1 MENTLKIGTTL
12 TGLLVGASAAV
23 VGMMSANAIP
33 GDGGIAGVT
42 GADVAVCDMPSIYR
56 WGTSN
61 GVTGYSVGTT
71 SVNFGDEDLDW
82 DGSTNDHPRI
92 PQNMFKV
99 LDGRITQIGMSW
111 CKDGFCALQQQGCAP
126 GCNGGGG
133 CPEYLTPGC
142 ADPYSDSI
150 NGNQGGLGPRSQCN
164 AATAIYQYPPQDLDP
179 NYNGAWGRRC
189 AVEIIDLN
197 PAVNQGADYYADSM
211 YLHKQDFQAGN
222 GLNNASYK
230 AMNVG
235 SLSGQGYSLSLSGST
250 RVGQPG
256 IYAWAN
262 SVNGVFI
269 RPVDIP
275 NDGRV
280 HVGSHAIDNGDG
292 TWRYEYA
299 VYNYNSDDNV
309 GSISIPHAAGVQI
322 TDIGFHDIHHHS
334 GEPYSTDDWDVVDD
348 GNSITWQCEPYNA
361 SQDNENPIRWATMY
375 SFWFTANAA
384 PSEII
389 GDLGVHKTGNTLSI
403 DVIAPGAPEN
413 PFDLNKDGCV
423 NGGDLGSLLLFWGTP
438 NGDFNGDG
446 NTDGGDLGQF
456 IANWNNDC

>member
-1 MENTLKIGTTL
+1 METTLKIGTTL
-12 TGLLVGASAAV
+12 TGLFVGASAAV

-33 GDGGIAGVT
+33 GDGGIAGIT

-71 SVNFGDEDLDW
+71 SVNFGDENLDW
-82 DGSTNDHPRI
+82 YGDTNDHPRI

-111 CKDGFCALQQQGCAP
+111 CKDGFCALQEQGCAP
-126 GCNGGGG
+126 GCSGSGG

-164 AATAIYQYPPQDLDP
+164 ASTAIYTYPPQNLDQ

-197 PAVNQGADYYADSM
+197 PSVNEGAEYYADSM
-211 YLHKQDFQAGN
+211 YLHKQDYQAGN

-230 AMNVG
+230 SMDVG
-235 SLSGQGYSLSLSGST
+235 SFSSQGYSLSLSGAT

-262 SVNGVFI
+262 SVDGVSI
-269 RPVDIP
+269 NPVDISG
-275 NDGRV
+275 DGRV
-280 HVGSHAIDNGDG
+280 FVGSHSIDNGDG

-299 VYNYNSDDNV
+299 VYNYNSDRNV
-309 GSISIPHAAGVQI
+309 GAITIPHTPGLEI
-322 TDIGFHDIHHHS
+322 TDIGFHDVHHHS
-334 GEPYSTDDWDVVDD
+334 GEPYSTDDWVQISGSDSV
-348 GNSITWQCEPYNA
+348 TWQCEQFQTGNDVA
-361 SQDNENPIRWATMY
+361 NPVRWATMY
-375 SFWFTANAA
+375 SYWFTANAA
-384 PSEII
+384 PTET
-389 GDLGVHKTGNTLSI
+389 LGSIEVHKTGETISI
-403 DVIAPGAPEN
+403 DVTAPGTPSN
-413 PFDLNKDGCV
+413 PYDLNKDGCV
-423 NGGDLGSLLLFWGTP
+423 NGGDLGSFLLYWGTDL
-438 NGDFNGDG
+438 GDFNGD
-446 NTDGGDLGQF
+446 NDTDGGDMGLL
-456 IANWNNDC
+456 ISNWNNDC